1 MNFHFPNQNHS
12 RPLSELAKK
21 YNISQS
27 SAYRIAKEMGKV
39 KTRKQYEGDAQ
50 IRRKTAYELRQQ
62 GLKFKEI
69 ADLLE
74 ISVNNAQQLV
84 RRYQLTQ
91 G

>member
-1 MNFHFPNQNHS
+1 MNFPNQNHS

-39 KTRKQYEGDAQ
+39 KTREQYEVDAQ
-50 IRRKTAYELRQQ
+50 IRRKTAYDLRQS

-69 ADLLE
+69 AQTLG
-74 ISVNNAQQLV
+74 ISTNNAQQLV
-84 RRYQLTQ
+84 RRYQQTE

>member
-1 MNFHFPNQNHS
+1 MNFPSQHLKMS
-12 RPLSELAKK
+12 IKEVAKK
-21 YNISQS
+21 FDVSETTAQNYLKQIGAS
-27 SAYRIAKEMGKV
+27 
-39 KTRKQYEGDAQ
+39 KTREQYEGDAQ